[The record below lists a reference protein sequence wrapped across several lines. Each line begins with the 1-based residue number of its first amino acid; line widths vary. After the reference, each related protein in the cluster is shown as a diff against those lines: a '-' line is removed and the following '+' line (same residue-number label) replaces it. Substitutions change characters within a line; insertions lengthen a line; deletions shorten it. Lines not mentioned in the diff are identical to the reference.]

1 MWRSNVTREH
11 LLQKISLLAMLGPI
25 RDGSKIHTL
34 KTIDDTGRSL
44 TIEQEGEII
53 DNLAFLS
60 YRRKNSRNIT
70 ALCMQEDEDG
80 QGMLVRL
87 AVNGNAPAHIE
98 NGLQKI
104 CMALEEVAQRSRVS
118 Q

>member
-1 MWRSNVTREH
+1 MWRSNVTREQ

-25 RDGSKIHTL
+25 RDGPKTHTL
-34 KTIDDTGRSL
+34 KEIDGTARIL

-60 YRRKNSRNIT
+60 YRRKSCRNIT

-80 QGMLVRL
+80 EGMLVRL
-87 AVNGNAPAHIE
+87 AVNGDALLHIK
-98 NGLQKI
+98 NGLQQI
-104 CMALEEVAQRSRVS
+104 CTVLEKDCLE
-118 Q
+118 